1 MIAVWSLPRLAN
13 RYRTPA
19 SRIASST
26 TLPVVRASSAN
37 RITLRRRARPAIPDP
52 VPDRQQR
59 PAAPGGQLA
68 PDPAGYGQH
77 HRDRHGPD
85 RDEVPGAVASELLL
99 HGEEDDRADDRP
111 FHRAQAADDHHEQ
124 HVRAVVDVEHGA
136 GVGVERA
143 DDEDAAH

>member
-26 TLPVVRASSAN
+26 TLPVVRASSA
-37 RITLRRRARPAIPDP
+37 TGTSLRRRGRAAIPDP

-59 PAAPGGQLA
+59 PAAPGGQRT
-68 PDPAGYGQH
+68 PDPARCDQY

-85 RDEVPGAVASELLL
+85 RDQVPGAVAGELLL
-99 HGEEDDRADDRP
+99 HGEEDDRADDRSL
-111 FHRAQAADDHHEQ
+111 HR
-124 HVRAVVDVEHGA
+124 
-136 GVGVERA
+136 
-143 DDEDAAH
+143 